1 MREPSQSGQGM
12 IEYALII
19 FLVAVVVLAI
29 LVLVGPRIGS
39 MYTSLMQAI

>member
-1 MREPSQSGQGM
+1 M

-29 LVLVGPRIGS
+29 LILVGPRIGS

>member
-1 MREPSQSGQGM
+1 VHDDGQSGQGM

-19 FLVAVVVLAI
+19 FLVAVVVIAV

-39 MYTSLMQAI
+39 MYSSLVQAI